1 MLNLDELTNM
11 INLLRDYILK
21 IYFLEI
27 IVVHRKGIKPYSYF
41 GGERGGGYN
50 KPYKEEC
57 RKLLCKF
64 SATLHACST
73 SYSYNSVLYENS
85 RHAFLTF

>member
-41 GGERGGGYN
+41 GGERGGGIINRTKKNAANY
-50 KPYKEEC
+50 YV
-57 RKLLCKF
+57 
-64 SATLHACST
+64 
-73 SYSYNSVLYENS
+73 NSVRPCMLVVPLIVIIRFYTKIQDM
-85 RHAFLTF
+85 FF